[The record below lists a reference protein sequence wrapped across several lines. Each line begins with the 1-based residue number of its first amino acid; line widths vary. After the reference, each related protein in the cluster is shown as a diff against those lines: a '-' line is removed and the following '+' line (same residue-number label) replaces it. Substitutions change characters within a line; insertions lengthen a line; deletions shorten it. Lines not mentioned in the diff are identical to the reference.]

1 MRDRAVSFDRGGPP
15 VPDDGA
21 GGMKKR
27 LERSAGR
34 RMTPMLAAGLL
45 AISLFGCAGSGN
57 LETVDTTASLQRP
70 DDIKYY
76 PSDEP
81 YRLGVEHFNRGHY
94 GMAERYFRDAV
105 ESAPKDAAAW
115 IGLAASYDRIQR
127 FDLADRAYARAIS
140 LEGETTQVL
149 NNRGY
154 SYMLRGKLDEA
165 RAQFVKS
172 SERDPD
178 NPYTINNLRLLEGSY
193 RYIER
198 PPHSRVTGHP
208 ARY

>member
-1 MRDRAVSFDRGGPP
+1 MNGRR
-15 VPDDGA
+15 
-21 GGMKKR
+21 KR
-27 LERSAGR
+27 FARR

-45 AISLFGCAGSGN
+45 AISLYGCAGMGN
-57 LETVDTTASLQRP
+57 LDSVDTTASVQDP
-70 DDIKYY
+70 DDVKYY
-76 PSDEP
+76 ASDEP

-94 GMAERYFRDAV
+94 GLAERYFRDAV

-127 FDLADRAYARAIS
+127 FDLADRAYSRAIS
-140 LEGETTQVL
+140 LEGETTQIL

-154 SYMLRGKLDEA
+154 SYMLRGRLAEA

-198 PPHSRVTGHP
+198 PQ
-208 ARY
+208 

>member
-1 MRDRAVSFDRGGPP
+1 VSFDRGGPP

-21 GGMKKR
+21 GGMNGR
-27 LERSAGR
+27 LERYARR

-45 AISLFGCAGSGN
+45 AISLYGCAGAGN
-57 LETVDTTASLQRP
+57 LDSVDTTASVQDP

-76 PSDEP
+76 ASDEP

-94 GMAERYFRDAV
+94 GLAERYFRDAV

-127 FDLADRAYARAIS
+127 FDLADRAYSRAIS
-140 LEGETTQVL
+140 LEGETTQIL

-154 SYMLRGKLDEA
+154 SYMLRGRLAEA

-172 SERDPD
+172 SEREPD
-178 NPYTINNLRLLEGSY
+178 NPYVINNLRLLEGSY

-198 PPHSRVTGHP
+198 PQ
-208 ARY
+208 